1 LIKKKLK
8 LYKNYIKVVDEILA
22 QHHCNTPNWWLL
34 FFSFLFF
41 SFFVFFGTNILPTLL
56 LGVNCHSHNRKTK
69 ESHFYTVVAKTR
81 HFLPSYEW
89 LTRYPEK
96 KKNVKTLDL
105 VSSSLVLLEKS
116 SGTSLSFTEAPPPL
130 SINRRHLQLLTGCVV
145 ILLKSMNLLFG
156 ISCFCYSQ
164 SPSSYFSSS
173 FLYAVK
179 EKSY

>member
-96 KKNVKTLDL
+96 KKK
-105 VSSSLVLLEKS
+105 
-116 SGTSLSFTEAPPPL
+116 
-130 SINRRHLQLLTGCVV
+130 
-145 ILLKSMNLLFG
+145 M
-156 ISCFCYSQ
+156 
-164 SPSSYFSSS
+164 
-173 FLYAVK
+173 
-179 EKSY
+179 